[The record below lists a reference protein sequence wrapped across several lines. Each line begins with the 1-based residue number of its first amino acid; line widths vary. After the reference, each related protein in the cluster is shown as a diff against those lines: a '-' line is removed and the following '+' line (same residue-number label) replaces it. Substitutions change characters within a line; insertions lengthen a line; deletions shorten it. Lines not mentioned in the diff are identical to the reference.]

1 MPDLDQLRDQIKL
14 FPKDLLLFKSSQGY
28 VKIAKWNDA
37 NFWAM
42 KQAAEKSHRT
52 LHKFVRRY
60 EVRDMLFHQKN
71 VV

>member
-1 MPDLDQLRDQIKL
+1 MRVSVRDVCVCV
-14 FPKDLLLFKSSQGY
+14 FLLKYVVFCSITQGY

-60 EVRDMLFHQKN
+60 EVTDSYIILLHSF
-71 VV
+71 